1 MGMLCSMYLSFSCP
15 FLFCVCVYSIFWFG
29 VLWGFF
35 FFLVCKME
43 IVAVP
48 TSMDCFR
55 GYRLISTCFVFL
67 YFFIKRKAYESI
79 YIDEDGK
86 TKLQFGKMFQIF
98 QDLSWARFFLFFLHS
113 FFFSSFLAESMIYGS
128 NFFLFI
134 S

>member
-1 MGMLCSMYLSFSCP
+1 
-15 FLFCVCVYSIFWFG
+15 
-29 VLWGFF
+29 
-35 FFLVCKME
+35 ME

-113 FFFSSFLAESMIYGS
+113 FFF
-128 NFFLFI
+128 FFPCRVYDLWQ
-134 S
+134 